1 MTETLH
7 ATRAL
12 LSVLCDLAADAD
24 PRPIDVSLAATPA
37 RDLRPIDHDAGV
49 GLTSIPDDTR
59 VLSDF
64 YFPDAGD
71 SINRVFGMD
80 LTTPSGKTDAR
91 FLSHPTGDPSIS
103 TTDDLHARLLVGVPP
118 WNPDDVRAY
127 DRNGRRLSLT
137 IVAAET
143 EEEASVLD

>member
-1 MTETLH
+1 MPQTLY

-12 LSVLCDLAADAD
+12 LSVLCDLAEDAD

-37 RDLRPIDHDAGV
+37 RDLRPTDDDAGV
-49 GLTSIPDDTR
+49 ALTSIPEGTS

-64 YFPDAGD
+64 YFPNAGD

-80 LTTPSGKTDAR
+80 LTTPSGETDAR
-91 FLSHPTGDPSIS
+91 FLSHPKGDPSIS
-103 TTDDLHARLLVGVPP
+103 TTDDLHARLLVAVPP

-143 EEEASVLD
+143 EDDSVLD